1 MKLKDAITKITECD
15 ELKEWKLKN
24 KESYLSTIFVMMD
37 EKQKSE
43 WQFGYYN
50 PKNDKMTS
58 FFVFEDSIK
67 QAEESE
73 VFKEPGAAVKELDLS
88 KVTVWVDKALETANN
103 LQEKK
108 YPKETPEKV
117 IVILQNIEEGTLWNI
132 TYVTRAFNT
141 LNIKVDAA
149 TGKIISDKLTNLMQF
164 RA

>member
-1 MKLKDAITKITECD
+1 MKLKDAIKEISECD

-24 KESYLSTIFVMMD
+24 KEGYLSVIFVMMD

-50 PKNDKMTS
+50 PENEKMAS
-58 FFVFEDSIK
+58 FFVFEDGIK
-67 QAEESE
+67 ESEESE
-73 VFKEPGAAVKELDLS
+73 VFKEPGAKVKELDLS
-88 KVTVWVDKALETANN
+88 KVKVWVDESLKTAND

-108 YPKETPEKV
+108 YPKESPEKV
-117 IVILQNIEEGTLWNI
+117 IMILQNIEEGLLWNI

-141 LNIKVDAA
+141 LNMKVDAI